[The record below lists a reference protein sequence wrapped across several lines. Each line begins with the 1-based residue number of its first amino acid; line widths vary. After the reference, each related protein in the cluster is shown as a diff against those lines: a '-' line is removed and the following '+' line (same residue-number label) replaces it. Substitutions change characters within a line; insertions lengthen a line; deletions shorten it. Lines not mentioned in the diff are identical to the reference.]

1 MPIVEQSD
9 INWAKEIDEKD
20 TEIELSEEGD
30 YKKVVEY
37 KNENGKKYKVTNIFK
52 IEKVKIPRTVAERK
66 EWRKF
71 GDSANDGS
79 GVNSATTVVSDEV
92 QMQFLSSK
100 EETDKLES
108 NSAPIP
114 SMNVIKCRFCKGDH
128 WSAKCPHKDLLADKV
143 PESTGGS
150 KNDVKAGSGGA
161 DAGGAYK
168 PPSMRAGASQS
179 STTGKKP
186 DYKSSSMNKD
196 DYTIRVSNL
205 PEEAAE
211 TDIQE
216 LFRPFGKVMRVF
228 LAKDKNKQVSRGF
241 AFVTFANKDDAQKAI
256 WSVNDF
262 GYNHLILKVEWAKPS
277 NSN

>member
-37 KNENGKKYKVTNIFK
+37 KSENEKRYKVTNIFK
-52 IEKVKIPRTVAERK
+52 IEKIKVPKTVAERK

-71 GDSANDGS
+71 GDSANDAP

-92 QMQFLSSK
+92 QMQFLSSR
-100 EETDKLES
+100 EEVDKMEA
-108 NSAPIP
+108 NAAPVP

-128 WSAKCPHKDLLADKV
+128 WSAKCPHKDLLSANEPSKDAQ
-143 PESTGGS
+143 SGGS
-150 KNDVKAGSGGA
+150 GSGT
-161 DAGGAYK
+161 AYK
-168 PPSMRAGASQS
+168 PPSMRAGVSQS
-179 STTGKKP
+179 TLAGKKP
-186 DYKSSSMNKD
+186 DYMKSSMNKD
-196 DYTIRVSNL
+196 DYTVRVSNL
-205 PEEAAE
+205 PEEATE

-216 LFRPFGKVMRVF
+216 LFRPFGKVMRTF
-228 LAKDKNKQVSRGF
+228 LAKDKNKQISRGF
-241 AFVTFANKDDAQKAI
+241 AFVTFANKEDAQRAI
-256 WSVNDF
+256 WGVNDY

-277 NSN
+277 NPS